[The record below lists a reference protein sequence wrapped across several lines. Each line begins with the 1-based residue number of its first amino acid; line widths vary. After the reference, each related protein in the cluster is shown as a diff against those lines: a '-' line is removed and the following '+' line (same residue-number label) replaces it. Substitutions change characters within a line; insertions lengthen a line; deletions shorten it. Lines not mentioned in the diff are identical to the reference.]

1 MAFFDSLFKDIGIE
15 YPKGIIEKTVYK
27 GIEPKSQVTIIFNNP
42 FNWNPQNNWELA
54 SLSAMLNIKLF
65 EAIRKDKSGTYGVSI
80 RPGIEHYP
88 KERYTMNISFGCDPA
103 RVEELTKAVFEQLD
117 SLKNFGPKDI
127 YITKVKETQI
137 RTDEVNLKENR
148 YWLNAIF
155 SSYFDNTDL
164 SLILQ
169 NKKMAETLVPSII
182 QNKAQEVFSNKN
194 YLKVVLY
201 PETNKK

>member
-1 MAFFDSLFKDIGIE
+1 L
-15 YPKGIIEKTVYK
+15 PQKGIIEKTVYK